1 MAQSLIQTIKFLNT
15 PIISLLSQFETNFS
29 DSTID
34 SIDSITQ
41 RNKNKKRIK
50 RKHSSNN
57 LLDQN
62 NGFNYT
68 LLLYCKNKTLN

>member
-15 PIISLLSQFETNFS
+15 PIISLLSQFETNCS
-29 DSTID
+29 DNST
-34 SIDSITQ
+34 IDSITQ

-50 RKHSSNN
+50 RKRSSNN
-57 LLDQN
+57 LLGEN

-68 LLLYCKNKTLN
+68 LLLYCKN

>member
-1 MAQSLIQTIKFLNT
+1 MAQSLIQTIKFF
-15 PIISLLSQFETNFS
+15 SLLSQIETNCS
-29 DSTID
+29 DNSTID
-34 SIDSITQ
+34 SIKQ

-50 RKHSSNN
+50 RKRSSNN